1 MNCSDLDLLLADGM
15 QLHRSLPPAA
25 DAHLRSCP
33 RCQALVAAL
42 NQPLQ
47 ARAVP
52 GESVAAIE
60 GRLLANLKPVH
71 VLPARKL
78 FFSAFLLIFFVLLA
92 VGIGR
97 LGAYAWADMNWMRR
111 VMICTSLGAS
121 AALLA
126 YSMVQQMF
134 PGSRYRISAS
144 LLPVGIFVCL
154 ILILASLFEVSHSGA
169 FVRDGMP
176 CFEAGIPYAAIA
188 AILFWLILRR
198 GAILSARTT
207 GAICGALAGLIGVSV
222 LEIHCS
228 NFDLRHILVWHLG
241 VGVSGAIGG
250 LIIGWIGE
258 MITRKAAFRTH
269 APR

>member
-1 MNCSDLDLLLADGM
+1 MNCSDLDFLLGGRKSD
-15 QLHRSLPPAA
+15 HPWPPAA
-25 DAHLRSCP
+25 DAHLRSCC

-42 NQPLQ
+42 KQP
-47 ARAVP
+47 APPVNTVP
-52 GESVAAIE
+52 SESLAGIE
-60 GRLLANLKPVH
+60 GRLLANLKPVRA
-71 VLPARKL
+71 LPARKL
-78 FFSAFLLIFFVLLA
+78 FFSVFLLIFLVLLA

-97 LGAYAWADMNWMRR
+97 LGAYAWADMDWGRR

-126 YSMVQQMF
+126 YAMVQQMY
-134 PGSRYRISAS
+134 PGSRCRISAR

-154 ILILASLFEVSHSGA
+154 TLILAALFEAGHSGS
-169 FVRDGMP
+169 FIRNGMP
-176 CFEAGIPYAAIA
+176 CFEAGIPYAIPA

-198 GAILSARTT
+198 GAILSTRTT

-241 VGVSGAIGG
+241 VGVCGALAG
-250 LIIGWIGE
+250 LVVGWIGE
-258 MITRKAAFRTH
+258 MVNRKRPA
-269 APR
+269 

>member
-1 MNCSDLDLLLADGM
+1 MNCSDLDLLLADEM
-15 QLHRSLPPAA
+15 HAPRPLPPAA
-25 DAHLRSCP
+25 DEHLRSCR
-33 RCQALVAAL
+33 RCQALVDAL
-42 NQPLQ
+42 KQPLPV
-47 ARAVP
+47 ASVP
-52 GESVAAIE
+52 PESVIAVE
-60 GRLLANLKPVH
+60 GRVLANLKPVH

-78 FFSAFLLIFFVLLA
+78 FFFAFLLIFLVLLA
-92 VGIGR
+92 VGVGR
-97 LGAYAWADMNWMRR
+97 LGAYAWADMNWARR
-111 VMICTSLGAS
+111 IMICTSLAAS

-134 PGSRYRISAS
+134 PGSRCRISAR

-154 ILILASLFEVSHSGA
+154 MLVLASLFEVGHSGG

-176 CFEAGIPYAAIA
+176 CFEAGIPYAIPA

-198 GAILSARTT
+198 GTVLSERTT

-241 VGVSGAIGG
+241 VGVSGALAG
-250 LIIGWIGE
+250 LFVGWIGE
-258 MITRKAAFRTH
+258 MFRRKRLA
-269 APR
+269 